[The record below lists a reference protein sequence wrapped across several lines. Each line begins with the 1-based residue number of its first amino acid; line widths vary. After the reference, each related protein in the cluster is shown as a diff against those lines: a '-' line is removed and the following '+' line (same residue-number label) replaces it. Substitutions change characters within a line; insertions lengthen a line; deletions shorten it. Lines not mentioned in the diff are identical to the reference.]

1 MNCLMNT
8 CMISVNKLVKIC
20 IGLLILISSCSETT
34 EEINFTLYNDT
45 DNTILLRAFKST
57 TMELVDAINLKPN
70 SKYTKTQSIG
80 FDDTQSM
87 AFYSDFGVDS
97 VRIIFNSNRVVIY
110 TLYEGNNTNLDIF
123 YGNNKQYHVTD
134 VDFSMGINC
143 IDDCE

>member
-1 MNCLMNT
+1 MK
-8 CMISVNKLVKIC
+8 KLVIAF
-20 IGLLILISSCSETT
+20 IVLLCSCSETT

-45 DNTILLRAFKST
+45 DNSILLRAFKT
-57 TMELVDAINLKPN
+57 KTMELVDAINLEPN
-70 SKYTKTQSIG
+70 SKYTKTQAIG

-110 TLYEGNNTNLDIF
+110 TLYGGNNTNLDIF
-123 YGNNKQYHVTD
+123 YGNNREYHVTD